1 MITHIKK
8 AFSILLLS
16 GLATGCKDIEQMLKT
31 QKQKPIAVTTNYEYP
46 HFPAETAFT
55 DTVDGKNVKL
65 FSLTNANGIKVA
77 LTNYGARVIGFW
89 MPDANGQMTDI
100 VLGLPDLKSYRLP
113 AAKFFGSI
121 AGRYCNRIAK
131 GTFNLDGVNYQLDLN
146 NGPNSLHGGAN
157 GFHSRVWE
165 GTQQGEQQVVFSYL
179 SADGEE
185 GYPGNMIIKVTYR
198 LTDANELYME
208 YAATSDKRTVVNVTN
223 HNFWNLNGEGSG
235 TINDHELTIAASRFT
250 PVDSTLIPIGITSVV
265 GTPFDFM
272 QAVTIG
278 KRVGDTSSEQIRIG
292 GGYDH
297 NFVLDSTSKG
307 APVFA
312 ARVKGNKSGIVMDI
326 FTTEPGIQFYGGN
339 FMKSEQT
346 LKSGAKDDYRTAFCL
361 ETQHF
366 PNSPNQPDF
375 PSTVLEPNTK
385 FVSVTMH
392 RFSLEGS
399 K

>member
-8 AFSILLLS
+8 AFPLLLLAA
-16 GLATGCKDIEQMLKT
+16 LATGCKDIEQMLKT
-31 QKQKPIAVTTNYEYP
+31 QNQKPSIVSKNYEYP
-46 HFPAETAFT
+46 HFPSEDAFT
-55 DTVDGKNVKL
+55 DTVDGQQVKL
-65 FSLTNANGIKVA
+65 FTLSNANGIKVA
-77 LTNYGARVIGFW
+77 LSNYGARVVGFW
-89 MPDANGQMTDI
+89 LPDANDQMTDI

-131 GTFNLDGVNYQLDLN
+131 GAFSLDGVNYQLDLN
-146 NGPNSLHGGAN
+146 NGPNSLHGGTT

-165 GTQQGEQQVVFSYL
+165 GTQQGEQAVVFSYL

-198 LTDANELYME
+198 LTDANELFME

-250 PVDSTLIPIGITSVV
+250 PVDSTLIPTGISSVV
-265 GTPFDFM
+265 ATPFDFM
-272 QAVTIG
+272 QPIAIG
-278 KRVGDTSSEQIRIG
+278 KRVGDTSSEQIRFG

-297 NFVLDSTSKG
+297 NFVLDSLSKG

-339 FMKSEQT
+339 FMKGEQK
-346 LKSGAKDDYRTAFCL
+346 LKSGAKDDYRTAFCV

-366 PNSPNQPDF
+366 PNSPNQPNF

-385 FVSVTMH
+385 FVSVTVH
-392 RFSLEGS
+392 RFSIES
-399 K
+399 DK